1 MISQIKNHKIN
12 FDTNILK
19 IINNNKYYIFLKENY
34 IILSIK
40 FNDFRYFLAIITIYE
55 IY

>member
-12 FDTNILK
+12 YDMNMMEIMSNIRYYMLLK
-19 IINNNKYYIFLKENY
+19 QKY

-40 FNDFRYFLAIITIYE
+40 FNDFHYILAIITIYE

>member
-12 FDTNILK
+12 FDTNKMKIMSNNRYYMLLK
-19 IINNNKYYIFLKENY
+19 QKY

-40 FNDFRYFLAIITIYE
+40 FNDIHYILAIITIYE